1 METFPA
7 NPQGHAPCAAV
18 VGELVGAIVGDHVSP
33 ALVGALVWTRTYI
46 RFLTTLDLVGPKYA
60 VQHTLESEL

>member
-1 METFPA
+1 M
-7 NPQGHAPCAAV
+7 

-46 RFLTTLDLVGPKYA
+46 RFLTTLELVGPKYA
-60 VQHTLESEL
+60 VLHALESKL